1 MNCQK
6 KHKVHDGEISRQSE
20 NKTLV
25 IFFKYK
31 PL

>member
-1 MNCQK
+1 MNFQK